1 MSIRLYEGLKSEIYA
16 PITPPSVFT
25 IPKKELKD
33 MTIAIA
39 SACGAHCK
47 TDERFNI
54 AGDFT
59 WRKIPSDRV
68 GTDLMIT
75 HGGYDNSDANKDIN
89 CMFPIDRIRELAAE
103 GFIKAAAPFHIGF
116 MGGGG
121 VQEVFRDQTGPSIA
135 QALLGEGV
143 DGVILTAG

>member
-1 MSIRLYEGLKSEIYA
+1 MSIKIYEGLKSEIYA
-16 PITPPSVFT
+16 PVTPPVVFT

-39 SACGAHCK
+39 SACGAHRK
-47 TDERFNI
+47 VDERFNI

-59 WRKIPSDRV
+59 WRKIPSETP
-68 GTDLMIT
+68 GNELMIS

-89 CMFPIDRIRELAAE
+89 CMFPIDRIRELEEE
-103 GFIKAAAPFHIGF
+103 GFIKAAAPFHVGF

-121 VQEVFRDQTGPSIA
+121 VQEVFQNETGPDIA
-135 QALLGEGV
+135 KALLAEGV
-143 DGVILTAG
+143 DGVIMTAG